1 LNEQSTRKPATF
13 WRSEID
19 RAIRVRTNL
28 EPWWDANDKAYA
40 PTAGDSPEAYGSH
53 INTNRDY
60 TLVERKCPDLFYK
73 RPEVSCIP
81 TPLMDLPIMAGQP
94 GPDGKPTQIPGTV
107 GVQAH
112 EEICNELLGPDG
124 IDALRMVR
132 QATFDVLALSGVGFT
147 KMGYE
152 SVTVMTPVTQQ
163 GVDPLTGAET
173 EVPVIDPKT
182 GKPASVPVPVYEN
195 CFWHHYG
202 PKQALVPADFRSTEW
217 DRAPWLGYRGQLPLS
232 PGNRQKYQL
241 PDTFEGS
248 KTDGTLYFDRG
259 TPGSEGERVFTVDEI
274 WYRSCL
280 YRDDQ
285 PHPEHLTHLVL
296 VHGLEGPQGE
306 IAIEEDSPDQTLDG
320 KGGLTPDSLIGFPI
334 HPLNMRT
341 RTDSAWPPADAT
353 ITRPLVNELN
363 ISREQNVQYRDAMTL
378 RWQYNTDT
386 LPQDALG
393 KIVRSPIGGM
403 IGVPGDAF
411 AGEGAIKE
419 LPQGSMPRESFAIA
433 DYIDNDISRSWAM
446 DASQQG
452 VQGESQTATAEQIQQ
467 SNANARL
474 DYERGIVLQ
483 WYCKGVTKFATL
495 VQRYLPVERA
505 AQIVGP
511 QRAQIWDAWRKAV
524 PSSLA
529 FTAMPDSALRV
540 DQAVDRKQAQDL
552 YSFLANDPYIQKG
565 RAKLLEKLLRKF
577 HIDPSGIVAPP
588 DPGKPEPPKLSLA
601 FKGED
606 FIGPQAPIVIE
617 ILQQQGITISPQNVQ
632 LSQAMLQQSLMLA
645 AQAGDKDD
653 EGGGSGGAAPAT
665 AHGGKLAQQESL
677 SKHASDQTGALQGVG
692 GAPGAMGGAGGHLG

>member
-1 LNEQSTRKPATF
+1 MPEQQPGVRSLKDAAS

-19 RAIRVRTNL
+19 RAVRVRKDL
-28 EPWWDANDKAYA
+28 EQWWDANDKAYA
-40 PTAGDSPEAYGSH
+40 PTQSGSPDQYGSC
-53 INTNRDY
+53 INTNRDF
-60 TLVERKCPDLFYK
+60 TLVERKKADLFYQK
-73 RPEVSCIP
+73 PEVSAQP
-81 TPLMDLPIMAGQP
+81 TPLSDLPILVNGRPFMLPAAPGQQP
-94 GPDGKPTQIPGTV
+94 QPIPGTV

-112 EEICNELLGPDG
+112 EEIVNELLGADG
-124 IDALRMVR
+124 IDAVRMAH
-132 QATFDVLALSGVGFT
+132 QTIFDVLDLSGVGFT

-152 SVTVMTPVTQQ
+152 SVTIDVPNKAA
-163 GVDPLTGAET
+163 DPL
-173 EVPVIDPKT
+173 DPT
-182 GKPASVPVPVYEN
+182 APPTVPVPIHET

-217 DRAPWLGYRGQLPLS
+217 DRAPWLGYKGQLPLT
-232 PGNRQKYQL
+232 PGNRAKYKL
-241 PDTFEGS
+241 PETFQGN
-248 KTDGTLYFDRG
+248 KTDGSLYFDRG
-259 TPGSEGERVFTVDEI
+259 QSGSDGEQVFTVNEI

-280 YRDDQ
+280 YREDR
-285 PHPEHLTHLVL
+285 PHPEHLTHMVI
-296 VHGLEGPQGE
+296 VDGLDGPNGD

-320 KGGLTPDSLIGFPI
+320 RGGLTPDSVIGFPI

-363 ISREQNVQYRDAMTL
+363 VSREQNVQYRDAMTL

-386 LPQDALG
+386 LPPDALG

-411 AGEGAIKE
+411 NGEGAIKE
-419 LPQGSMPRESFAIA
+419 LPQGSMPRESFTIA
-433 DYIDNDISRSWAM
+433 DYIDNDISRSWAL

-452 VQGESQTATAEQIQQ
+452 VQGDSQTATAEQIQQ

-474 DYERGIVLQ
+474 DFERGIVLQ
-483 WYCKGVTKFATL
+483 WYCKGVTKFATY

-511 QRAQIWDAWRKAV
+511 QRAQIWDVWRKSV

-565 RAKLLEKLLRKF
+565 RGKLLEKLLRKF

-588 DPGKPEPPKLSLA
+588 DPSRPEPPKLSLA

-617 ILQQQGITISPQNVQ
+617 ILQQQGITVSPENVQ
-632 LSQAMLQQSLMLA
+632 LSQALLHQSLMLA
-645 AQAGDKDD
+645 ATA
-653 EGGGSGGAAPAT
+653 GAAEDAQGEGNT
-665 AHGGKLAQQESL
+665 KHGGKLAQQESL
-677 SKHASDQTGALQGVG
+677 SKHAADQTGGMQGVG
-692 GAPGAMGGAGGHLG
+692 GTAAMGAAGGHLQ